1 MHLCAFS
8 EGMVGSEFVQ
18 KYLGEGP
25 RMVRD
30 VFRLARENAPSIV
43 FIDEIDAIGTKR
55 SLGCA
60 PSMFTPG
67 SPSDS
72 GRLFWGSLLPK

>member
-1 MHLCAFS
+1 
-8 EGMVGSEFVQ
+8 MVGSEFVQ

-43 FIDEIDAIGTKR
+43 FIDEFLGRVQRGTF
-55 SLGCA
+55 GY
-60 PSMFTPG
+60 
-67 SPSDS
+67 
-72 GRLFWGSLLPK
+72 PKTLKVSITFFVKKPK